1 MLRPL
6 SFDAK
11 SRSMKFFSIAGLGCM
26 RRARI
31 TTAFVTTFF
40 SVTPTLAVPMTNGYR
55 TGAAM
60 NDTVDERAT
69 DALWRVAANDD
80 DDKEPQPTPEQK
92 MAKRY
97 PQPVRVSFLLGL
109 PILDEKSSII
119 GHVQAVVRTPEGKIE
134 LVMPL
139 GGFLGIGTRL
149 VPIPIEIVG
158 MLGAQVAVIDMP
170 ADRFMSSPTWT
181 SSRAKPLDPS
191 ETIRVAITRR

>member
-1 MLRPL
+1 MR
-6 SFDAK
+6 K
-11 SRSMKFFSIAGLGCM
+11 RYCRSMKLFSIAGLGCV

-31 TTAFVTTFF
+31 TAAFAAMLF
-40 SVTPTLAVPMTNGYR
+40 SVTPLSATPMTHGYW
-55 TGAAM
+55 TGATM
-60 NDTVDERAT
+60 NPTIDEQASGT
-69 DALWRVAANDD
+69 SDLLWRIAANNGD
-80 DDKEPQPTPEQK
+80 DDKQQELTPEQK

-97 PQPVRVSFLLGL
+97 PQPVRVSFLMGL
-109 PILDEKSSII
+109 PILDENSSII
-119 GHVQAVVRTPEGKIE
+119 GHVQAVVRTPEGKIQ

-139 GGFLGIGTRL
+139 GGFFGIGTRL

-158 MLGAQVAVIDMP
+158 MLGAQVAIIDMP

>member
-1 MLRPL
+1 
-6 SFDAK
+6 
-11 SRSMKFFSIAGLGCM
+11 MKIFSIAGPSCM

-31 TTAFVTTFF
+31 TAALAATFF
-40 SVTPTLAVPMTNGYR
+40 SVTPTFAAPITNGYR
-55 TGAAM
+55 TESAM
-60 NDTVDERAT
+60 NRTMDEQAADT
-69 DALWRVAANDD
+69 LWRIAANDD
-80 DDKEPQPTPEQK
+80 DGKEPDLTPEQK

-109 PILDEKSSII
+109 PVLDEKSSTI
-119 GHVQAVVRTPEGKIE
+119 GHVQAVVRTPEGKIQ

-139 GGFLGIGTRL
+139 GGFLGFGTRL

-158 MLGAQVAVIDMP
+158 MLGAQVAVIEMP